1 MLASLGG
8 FHHAVGKQILLLSVT
23 TLFHEGHLNFEIF
36 TPELRRATD
45 DWNRLL
51 AISAKTQAAT
61 IESTHI
67 LMALANCP
75 DGVTI
80 TGLSS
85 RGLTLEQ
92 WQSGLAECVAKS
104 STNPP
109 LLVLD
114 SKALHE
120 SARLA
125 LESAATMSMELK
137 QPQVDEAILLYCT
150 LRHVTIPVQE
160 LLTSAGLDV
169 VGWMAEIEKQW
180 QAAVA
185 INAFEPSPPF
195 RIAPHSF
202 SKDGRAVLDLM
213 RGDVEALGASVMEP
227 HHLLLALLEYDGGAA
242 HHALFLLEHL
252 PRKLHEAV
260 MNNIRG
266 RSIASRSTVPANR
279 QNMAPLLARIIEG
292 AGKIAAGR
300 SHDKI
305 TEATIL
311 ESFLS
316 VDSFALRVL
325 RYQGVNIDELRR
337 IAGTFELPRQEN
349 KEAEV
354 MADIQTIKDRL
365 HARIVGQDDAIERML
380 PHIQRFR
387 FGFRNPNRPVG
398 VFLFCGQSGSGKT
411 EVAKEL
417 ARAVF
422 ASEEQ
427 LLFLE
432 MGQFNTPESMSI
444 FVGAPPGYVGYGE
457 GKLTNGLRDKPNAV
471 VLFDEVEKAHSRVL
485 DALLRFLDEGRI
497 SDPAGPVRDGSQCLV
512 VLTSNVGADE
522 LGGLWQNLEQHP
534 NIIQQRLRDEFKK
547 RNFRVE
553 FLNRVDEIILFRNLD
568 KDAYVEIARRRLRE
582 DLSRLHEEHGI
593 EVEADSSIS
602 EEIGARCI
610 QIGEGARAVHRLVHS
625 MVITPVI
632 DHALRWG
639 GQAPIRLAA
648 RVVRQGEGEARCQID
663 SLPNKS
669 CGGEG

>member
-1 MLASLGG
+1 M
-8 FHHAVGKQILLLSVT
+8 I
-23 TLFHEGHLNFEIF
+23 TLFLEDQLNLEVFA
-36 TPELRRATD
+36 PELRRATD
-45 DWNRLL
+45 DWNKLL
-51 AISAKTQAAT
+51 AAAAMTQAAK
-61 IESTHI
+61 IESAHI
-67 LMALANCP
+67 LMALAGCP
-75 DGVTI
+75 SGVTI
-80 TGLSS
+80 TGLGA

-92 WQSGLAECVAKS
+92 WRSGLAECVEKS
-104 STNPP
+104 PGSPP
-109 LLVLD
+109 LLALD
-114 SKALHE
+114 AKALHE

-125 LESAATMSMELK
+125 FECAIAMSAKLK
-137 QPQVDEAILLYCT
+137 QPQVGEAVLLHCA
-150 LRHVTIPVQE
+150 LRHATKPVRE
-160 LLTSAGLDV
+160 LLTSAGLDAA
-169 VGWMAEIEKQW
+169 GWMSEIEKQW
-180 QAAVA
+180 RPVVA
-185 INAFEPSPPF
+185 FQAFETSPPF
-195 RIAPHSF
+195 RIASNSF
-202 SKDGRAVLDLM
+202 TKDGRAIIDLM
-213 RGDVEALGASVMEP
+213 RADAESLGAPVIEP
-227 HHLLLALLEYDGGAA
+227 HHLLLALLEYEGGAA
-242 HHALFLLEHL
+242 HHGLFLVEHL

-260 MNNIRG
+260 MAGVRG
-266 RSIASRSTVPANR
+266 RSGASRSTVSANR
-279 QNMAPLLARIIEG
+279 QSMAPLLVRIIEG
-292 AGKIAAGR
+292 AGKIAAER
-300 SHDKI
+300 NQDKI
-305 TEATIL
+305 TEAAIL
-311 ESFLS
+311 GSFLS

-325 RYQGVNIDELRR
+325 RNQGVNIEELRR

-349 KEAEV
+349 REAEV

-365 HARIVGQDDAIERML
+365 QARIVGQDEAIERML

-387 FGFRNPNRPVG
+387 FGFRNPSRPVG

-411 EVAKEL
+411 EMAKEL
-417 ARAVF
+417 ARALF

-534 NIIQQRLRDEFKK
+534 NRHTLIQQKLRDEFKK

-568 KDAYVEIARRRLRE
+568 RNAYVEIARRRLRE
-582 DLSRLHEEHGI
+582 DLSRLHKENGI
-593 EVEADSSIS
+593 EVEADPSIA
-602 EEIGARCI
+602 EEIGAQCAR
-610 QIGEGARAVHRLVHS
+610 IGEGARAVNRLVHS

-632 DHALRWG
+632 DHALRLG

-648 RVVRQGEGEARCQID
+648 RVVSQTEGEARCQIGP
-663 SLPNKS
+663 LQNKS
-669 CGGEG
+669 GGGAG

>member
-1 MLASLGG
+1 M
-8 FHHAVGKQILLLSVT
+8 T
-23 TLFHEGHLNFEIF
+23 TIFHEDRLNLEIF

-45 DWNRLL
+45 DWNKLL
-51 AISAKTQAAT
+51 ATAAKTQAAK

-75 DGVTI
+75 NGVTVA
-80 TGLSS
+80 GLSS

-92 WQSGLAECVAKS
+92 WQSGLAECVEKS
-104 STNPP
+104 PASPP

-125 LESAATMSMELK
+125 LESAATMSFDLK
-137 QPQVDEAILLYCT
+137 QPQVGEAVLLHCA
-150 LRHVTIPVQE
+150 LRHVTNPVRE
-160 LLTSAGLDV
+160 LLTSAGLDMA
-169 VGWMAEIEKQW
+169 GWMAEIEKQW
-180 QAAVA
+180 RPVAAL
-185 INAFEPSPPF
+185 NAFETSPPF
-195 RIAPHSF
+195 RIASHSF

-213 RGDVEALGASVMEP
+213 RTDAESLGASVMEP
-227 HHLLLALLEYDGGAA
+227 HHLLLALLEYEGGAA
-242 HHALFLLEHL
+242 HHGLFLVEHL
-252 PRKLHEAV
+252 PRKLHEVV
-260 MNNIRG
+260 MTNIRG
-266 RSIASRSTVPANR
+266 RSSCSCSTLPASRR
-279 QNMAPLLARIIEG
+279 NMHPLLARIIDG

-300 SHDKI
+300 SRDKI
-305 TEATIL
+305 TEAAIL

-316 VDSFALRVL
+316 VDSFALRIL
-325 RYQGVNIDELRR
+325 RNQGVNIEELRR
-337 IAGTFELPRQEN
+337 IAGTFELPHSEN

-365 HARIVGQDDAIERML
+365 HARIVGQDEAIERML

-387 FGFRNPNRPVG
+387 FGFRNPGRPIG

-497 SDPAGPVRDGSQCLV
+497 SDPAGPVREGSQCLV

-522 LGGLWQNLEQHP
+522 LGRLWQDLEQHP
-534 NIIQQRLRDEFKK
+534 NRHSLIQQKLRDEFKK

-568 KDAYVEIARRRLRE
+568 KNSYVEIARRRLRE
-582 DLSRLHEEHGI
+582 DLSQLQKEHGI
-593 EVEADSSIS
+593 EVEADPSIA
-602 EEIGARCI
+602 EEIGARCA

-632 DHALRWG
+632 DHALRLG

-648 RVVRQGEGEARCQID
+648 RVVREAEGEARCQIGP
-663 SLPNKS
+663 LQNKS
-669 CGGEG
+669 GGGAG